1 MPLVVVAVSSTM
13 AGIGMPVACLFTKL
27 LSGVLEMESFLFSL
41 EVGGVVIALVGLRR
55 ERWLRRRRR

>member
-1 MPLVVVAVSSTM
+1 M

-27 LSGVLEMESFLFSL
+27 PSGVLEMESFLFSL
-41 EVGGVVIALVGLRR
+41 EVGGVVIALIGLQR